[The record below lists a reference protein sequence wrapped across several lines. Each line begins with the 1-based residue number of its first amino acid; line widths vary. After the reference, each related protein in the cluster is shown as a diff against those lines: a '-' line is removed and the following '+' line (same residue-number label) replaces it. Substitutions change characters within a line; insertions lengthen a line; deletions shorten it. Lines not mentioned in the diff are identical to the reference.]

1 MRERVEFLP
10 IIDPLVLD
18 RALDRYRKGKRTLGA
33 LAEFYQ
39 VRGTDSLHDA
49 LVDVRQT
56 IAVLRALCAVYPQL
70 EQMDLR
76 QLQDYQRDQYRE
88 WAQHFNQYLLS
99 KGRSADV
106 NEEWLA

>member
-18 RALDRYRKGKRTLGA
+18 RALDRYRKGKRTLEA
-33 LAEFYQ
+33 LAEFYH
-39 VRGTDSLHDA
+39 VRGEDNLHDA
-49 LVDVRQT
+49 LVDVRQI
-56 IAVLRALCAVYPQL
+56 IAVLRALCAAYPQL
-70 EQMDLR
+70 DQMDLR